1 MYLLKRRKM
10 ENKVINHSP
19 LKVNKFVEGGRKD
32 SNLGYLNTC
41 I

>member
-1 MYLLKRRKM
+1 MHLLKPRKM
-10 ENKVINHSP
+10 ENTLINQSP